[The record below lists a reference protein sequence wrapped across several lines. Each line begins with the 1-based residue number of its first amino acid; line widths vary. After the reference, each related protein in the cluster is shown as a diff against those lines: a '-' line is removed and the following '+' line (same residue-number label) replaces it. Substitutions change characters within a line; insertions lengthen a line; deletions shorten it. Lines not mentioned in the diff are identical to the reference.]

1 MRWDEAS
8 SVPRPERVSPWQIEP
23 AVSPSPVNPL
33 PVRFKR
39 SRSSVNAS
47 PSDVSTVNREGL
59 NLALLW
65 THLKLAALSIITNAQ
80 ITFSCSCF

>member
-47 PSDVSTVNREGL
+47 PSDVSTVAREGL
-59 NLALLW
+59 NLTLCCGF
-65 THLKLAALSIITNAQ
+65 I
-80 ITFSCSCF
+80 